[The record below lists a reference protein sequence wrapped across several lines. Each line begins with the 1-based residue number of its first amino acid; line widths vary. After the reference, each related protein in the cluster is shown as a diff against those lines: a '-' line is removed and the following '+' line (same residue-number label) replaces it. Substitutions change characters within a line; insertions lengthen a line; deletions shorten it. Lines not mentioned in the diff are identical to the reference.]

1 MAIKVNSTIVIDN
14 DRSIYNTPNVGVN
27 TNNPIPTELVGA
39 GSSFQGIYL
48 SNAMVVFDNTL
59 NGNHY
64 IGTAFNALVAGPVEN
79 TGIIT
84 VDGNLV
90 VV

>member
-1 MAIKVNSTIVIDN
+1 MAIKVNSTTVIDN
-14 DRSIYNTPNVGVN
+14 DRTIYNTPNVGVN
-27 TNNPIPTELVGA
+27 TSNPTPTSLVGT
-39 GSSFQGIYL
+39 GSSFKGIYL
-48 SNAMVVFDNTL
+48 ANAMVAFDNTL
-59 NGNHY
+59 SGNHY

-84 VDGNLV
+84 VDGNFV